1 MMQLRCPVS
10 LLSLLFLLAACGSS
24 PPTRFYTL
32 DPTGAPRSG
41 IVQTKG
47 GVAVGQI
54 TLPAELD
61 RLSFVTREGANRVSV
76 SDQDRWAAPLDGMIR
91 RVLAA
96 DLSRRLPAGSVV
108 APGDPVPPGA
118 RVVTL
123 TIRNFIGDATGR
135 VVLDADWAV
144 SQGKG
149 HPASVHRETIT
160 RDAGSGDAAAIAA
173 AMSQALSVLAD
184 QIASALQETA

>member
-1 MMQLRCPVS
+1 MMRLRRLV
-10 LLSLLFLLAACGSS
+10 LLFLLAACGGS

-32 DPTGAPRSG
+32 EPTGAPSSG

-47 GVAVGQI
+47 AVAVGQI

-61 RLSFVTREGANRVSV
+61 RISFVTRVGANRVSV

-91 RVLAA
+91 RVLAT

-118 RVVTL
+118 RSVTL
-123 TIRNFIGDATGR
+123 AIRNFIGDASGH

-144 SQGKG
+144 SQSKS
-149 HPASVHRETIT
+149 HPAIIHRETIT
-160 RDAGSGDAAAIAA
+160 REAGSGDAGATAA
-173 AMSQALSVLAD
+173 AMSQALGVLSER
-184 QIASALQETA
+184 IAAALQAPA